1 MQLGLLFFFS
11 WWMHFLKK
19 KTKRIRR
26 KMCFI
31 ALIIMQFFKKC
42 QTPLIKGYSLRC
54 VNSIYL
60 LYYKKVHSSVS
71 SMSRD
76 KRVRHD
82 FIIMLFL
89 FIYSNSF
96 CLSCIFDV
104 HVCYS
109 WLQNVRRWNFGN
121 KQCQVTCKC
130 VVADLLSFSI
140 CKSFNV
146 GDCM

>member
-1 MQLGLLFFFS
+1 
-11 WWMHFLKK
+11 
-19 KTKRIRR
+19 
-26 KMCFI
+26 MCFI

-76 KRVRHD
+76 KSVRHD

-109 WLQNVRRWNFGN
+109 
-121 KQCQVTCKC
+121 
-130 VVADLLSFSI
+130 
-140 CKSFNV
+140 
-146 GDCM
+146 